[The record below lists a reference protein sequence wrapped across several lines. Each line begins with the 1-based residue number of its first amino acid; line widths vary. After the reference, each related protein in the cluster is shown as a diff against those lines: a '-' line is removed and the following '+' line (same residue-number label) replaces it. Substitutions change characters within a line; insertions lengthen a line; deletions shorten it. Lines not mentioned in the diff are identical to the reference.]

1 MDSSSKPKV
10 SVIVPIYN
18 VEKYLRKCVDSIL
31 AQTLTD
37 IEVILVDDGSPDGCP
52 QIVDEYAAKDPRV
65 VPVHQRNGGL
75 SAARNGGL
83 SVASGKY
90 VGFVDAD
97 DWVEPRM
104 YEELFSACEA
114 STADIGACG
123 IRCEFLSGG
132 ADVDQAY
139 YDLKFS
145 GKFKAVPAML
155 EKIDVS
161 VCNKI
166 FRREIL
172 SRAPELRFPD
182 GLNFEDCEFFWRYF
196 LRAETIFCL
205 PKNLYHYVRHGSG
218 IMRETMNGINPHSV
232 DAVKVCMNILKDLL
246 KRNCFSAYAFP
257 FFLLL
262 AGHYGMSSRSRHPD
276 TDSETRKILRAAKY
290 KKYRSSLPERENWAW
305 EILDNVSEGKKTP
318 LRYKIWHTKNCKG
331 VSRSFF
337 CGIRVRKKKIPE
349 SDIAFACPEA
359 EKNAGGDVPKV
370 SVVVPVYNVEKYLR
384 QSLDALVAQTLREI
398 EIICVND
405 GSTDASLSIL
415 EEYSRKDVRIRIISR
430 QNAGYGSAVNAGI
443 GAARGEFLAIAE
455 PDDYVD
461 PAMFETLY
469 FAAKKYGVP
478 LVKCDWELFWETEGT
493 ETKRERWRLVSC
505 GEDQVAVFDPR
516 DNPTMIADASGIWAG
531 ICSLAWLRANDI
543 RCLETPGASFQDTSF
558 VLKTYLCAEKMAFV
572 PKPFVSY
579 RQTNPSSSINAGAS
593 KAFAVF
599 REFDEIIRYCE
610 KHGIFDEKSK
620 ALVLKKMRATGVWN
634 FERFTGDVREKT
646 KKRLKEYFRRFLKYF
661 SERPPEVSVFEWES
675 ILEIAG
681 RQDSRKNRI
690 KAFLFEESFS
700 KDSVRIKL
708 FRCRVLKTPLVH
720 RGEDSLPRRLF
731 VRLLAGLFFSD
742 GAKRKAFRARHLNLN
757 PRDGVDVRRLSA
769 AEFARLRRDARD
781 KRVFR
786 RMFDAIVPA
795 TRGKVAHTERHLR
808 RAAEEQTRILLGELR
823 RSREEANRR
832 LAEMNCA
839 LEALRREVKQA
850 RAEKDGDGR

>member
-232 DAVKVCMNILKDLL
+232 DAVKVCRNILKDLL

-349 SDIAFACPEA
+349 PDIAFACPEA

-469 FAAKKYGVP
+469 FAQP
-478 LVKCDWELFWETEGT
+478 L
-493 ETKRERWRLVSC
+493 
-505 GEDQVAVFDPR
+505 
-516 DNPTMIADASGIWAG
+516 
-531 ICSLAWLRANDI
+531 
-543 RCLETPGASFQDTSF
+543 
-558 VLKTYLCAEKMAFV
+558 
-572 PKPFVSY
+572 
-579 RQTNPSSSINAGAS
+579 
-593 KAFAVF
+593 
-599 REFDEIIRYCE
+599 
-610 KHGIFDEKSK
+610 
-620 ALVLKKMRATGVWN
+620 
-634 FERFTGDVREKT
+634 
-646 KKRLKEYFRRFLKYF
+646 
-661 SERPPEVSVFEWES
+661 
-675 ILEIAG
+675 
-681 RQDSRKNRI
+681 
-690 KAFLFEESFS
+690 
-700 KDSVRIKL
+700 
-708 FRCRVLKTPLVH
+708 
-720 RGEDSLPRRLF
+720 
-731 VRLLAGLFFSD
+731 
-742 GAKRKAFRARHLNLN
+742 RHI
-757 PRDGVDVRRLSA
+757 
-769 AEFARLRRDARD
+769 FARLSDARTANLKALQNASLRAKPPEIAFAASEPAPFMRAEGDDGPVSRIVRFQKGKDRHGERTPPVRIAD
-781 KRVFR
+781 KYRAGIPELGNV
-786 RMFDAIVPA
+786 
-795 TRGKVAHTERHLR
+795 RGKGRPGIGPQFLLCHVHYGVVVLRIGPDDTKLRQTAARLFMNQFSKPARIAGMRKIDNQHLVSSCFRCPGSPSGQKRHGHGTDGSQGKFPQEFPP
-808 RAAEEQTRILLGELR
+808 RAKAAGPGT
-823 RSREEANRR
+823 
-832 LAEMNCA
+832 
-839 LEALRREVKQA
+839 
-850 RAEKDGDGR
+850 